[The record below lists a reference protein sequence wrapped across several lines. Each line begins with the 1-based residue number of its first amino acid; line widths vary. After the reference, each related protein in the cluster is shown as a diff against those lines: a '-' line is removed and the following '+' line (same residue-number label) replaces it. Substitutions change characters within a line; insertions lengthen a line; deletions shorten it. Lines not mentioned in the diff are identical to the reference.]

1 MHRHLHL
8 VVARP
13 QPKPLRPAKVIS
25 LEARRQAR
33 LEEMRPEPQPKLPA
47 A

>member
-8 VVARP
+8 VARP

-33 LEEMRPEPQPKLPA
+33 LEEMRPEPQPKRPA